1 MYFFSAE
8 QRKAR
13 DRQLNSL
20 NRSFSHL
27 CRLTFPGGCR
37 PLLFLSCME
46 AIHIQNNRIL
56 AQVESVENK
65 ASIGAEANTHTNYPE
80 VLCLMTPAPA
90 SPGILPSHT
99 VSTLDTLRETF
110 PYGRPSPHRTTGGFA
125 TPLNT
130 ISPVP
135 MSETATSPSVSI
147 VRRSFP
153 RHMASSCQ
161 TIMIPKTNYK
171 KSKLRCTGQT
181 CRKQSRNV
189 QQRICASQ
197 HGNKQQRK
205 EMSYFK

>member
-1 MYFFSAE
+1 MLVGIMSGGQVNGPSQLHQRSKVTIVSQSTAWFRFLMNFLRAE
-8 QRKAR
+8 QQKAR

-65 ASIGAEANTHTNYPE
+65 ASIGAEANTHTNSPE

-110 PYGRPSPHRTTGGFA
+110 PYGRPSPHRTIGGFA
-125 TPLNT
+125 
-130 ISPVP
+130 
-135 MSETATSPSVSI
+135 
-147 VRRSFP
+147 
-153 RHMASSCQ
+153 
-161 TIMIPKTNYK
+161 IP
-171 KSKLRCTGQT
+171 
-181 CRKQSRNV
+181 
-189 QQRICASQ
+189 
-197 HGNKQQRK
+197 
-205 EMSYFK
+205 